1 VRGRV
6 DVAYMLLVI
15 EGLADRDA
23 RTESEGRARY
33 DRMLEFS
40 TSLKSRGSLTLSQ
53 SLSNASTAIRVTAD
67 GDRTL
72 VRDGPFAEAR
82 EVVGGIFLL
91 TCASRAEAVAIA
103 GECPATAW
111 ATIEV
116 RELGPCF

>member
-1 VRGRV
+1 
-6 DVAYMLLVI
+6 MLLVI

-40 TSLKSRGSLTLSQ
+40 TSLKSRGLLTLSQ

-72 VRDGPFAEAR
+72 VRDGPFTEAR